1 MRLSRQPPP
10 VQSVKDQ
17 NQLENVEYFNRLDSM
32 MINDSSCT
40 RRIKTRTVVAKTA
53 FNRKKTLFTSKL
65 DLNLRNKLVK
75 CYIWSIALYGAE
87 TWKLRKVDQK
97 YRRSF
102 EMWCWRR
109 MEISWP
115 NRVRNEA
122 VLHRVKEER
131 NSLTNS
137 MQQKPSCEA
146 NRSSAGQK
154 IPRIVWNPN
163 VPYRIHNSPPPVPIP
178 SQIDPV
184 HAPIPLFYDT
194 FSYYPPIYAWVL
206 QLVSFSEV
214 YPLKPCI
221 HL

>member
-1 MRLSRQPPP
+1 
-10 VQSVKDQ
+10 
-17 NQLENVEYFNRLDSM
+17 

-184 HAPIPLFYDT
+184 HAPIPLLSSHLRLGLAT
-194 FSYYPPIYAWVL
+194 GLVL
-206 QLVSFSEV
+206 WGLPTKTL
-214 YPLKPCI
+214 YTPLTSAIRATCSV
-221 HL
+221 HLSLLGLITRIMFGEEYRT